1 VNDENYRSGGDF
13 TLEFVGLRYGFN
25 RRDFS
30 ERVVSAARRLGL
42 VGDEPLASSAIA
54 DLVELTA
61 RGGVAAPRSVLGAH
75 LDALREPGPGARDV
89 VYWLRKLVF
98 RSAWLDQR
106 VKSGVVEAVFDDA
119 DGGFRYLANGYEVP
133 PSQDDDVPSLAEHR
147 LPGA

>member
-1 VNDENYRSGGDF
+1 VKDENYRSGGDF
-13 TLEFVGLRYGFN
+13 TLEFVGLRYGFS

-30 ERVVSAARRLGL
+30 ERVVAAARDLDL
-42 VGDEPLASSAIA
+42 VGDEPLASSAVA

-61 RGGVAAPRSVLGAH
+61 RGVVAAPRSALGAH
-75 LDALREPGPGARDV
+75 LDALREPGPRAHDV

-106 VKSGVVEAVFDDA
+106 VKTGVVDAVFDDA

-133 PSQDDDVPSLAEHR
+133 PSQNDDVPSLAEHR